1 MTHWQFLL
9 QKEGEKSWLPLST
22 NELAVEAG
30 RYRLVAETSHP
41 STPVEVVINY
51 CDTTQV
57 PPQSIIQK
65 RPRQIN
71 SQGWMVVIPYVFLK
85 PGRWELS
92 CSAQEEDNP
101 GDNDSN
107 LEVETE
113 PNPQSWQ
120 QTITLEVTPS
130 QPEENSV
137 LSCGG
142 TDNFGRVRVTKM
154 PQSADKITFV
164 SSDFSP
170 HQESS
175 QEGELILG
183 SDSSTDLVATPNHD
197 EETRKLANSD
207 RDREN
212 DENVDT
218 FPASNSKEVKSV
230 YLELF
235 KFTNSSP
242 TLPKYPF
249 FSPPLETTTELG
261 IAPIGD
267 SQNEKLI
274 AVSTLELEQQ
284 ETTIQE
290 DEDNNN
296 KELTPPPAPDLEE
309 TETSVEIYP
318 LTSDLGE
325 TETKVNILPPT
336 SAEETVKDQI
346 PITPEMEKAFRALN
360 LDQRF
365 WLRLSSIAKD
375 HESVVENDTETSSS
389 VSETATDSDAE
400 NTQEALAK
408 DIPTPV
414 LMVSEG
420 ELEAGKPAFVRVK
433 LPSDADSIY
442 VRIWMQDRQTR
453 YLLDQPRN
461 LVQFT
466 RNKQGE
472 LEALTQ
478 ITVPLG
484 SSQIHFEAI
493 AIDMETQR
501 ESHKAMVDRVVIPAD
516 LPDVSWEEFED

>member
-9 QKEGEKSWLPLST
+9 QKEGDKSWLPLT
-22 NELAVEAG
+22 ANTLAVEAG
-30 RYRLVAETSHP
+30 RYRLVAKTSHP

-57 PPQSIIQK
+57 SPQSIIQK
-65 RPRQIN
+65 RSRQIN

-92 CSAQEEDNP
+92 CCFQEEDNP
-101 GDNDSN
+101 GDNTN
-107 LEVETE
+107 NFEVEEVETE
-113 PNPQSWQ
+113 SNPQSWQ
-120 QTITLEVTPS
+120 GTVTLEVTPS
-130 QPEENSV
+130 QTENNSV

-142 TDNFGRVRVTKM
+142 TDNFGRVKVTKTS
-154 PQSADKITFV
+154 QNTDKITFV

-170 HQESS
+170 NQESS
-175 QEGELILG
+175 QERELILG
-183 SDSSTDLVATPNHD
+183 SDSATDLVATPNYGG
-197 EETRKLANSD
+197 EMGKSANSD
-207 RDREN
+207 EDKKN
-212 DENVDT
+212 DKNVDT
-218 FPASNSKEVKSV
+218 PPVTNLEEVKSV
-230 YLELF
+230 YLDLF

-267 SQNEKLI
+267 RQEGTLI
-274 AVSTLELEQQ
+274 AVSTQELEQE
-284 ETTIQE
+284 ETTIPE
-290 DEDNNN
+290 DQD
-296 KELTPPPAPDLEE
+296 LTPPPASDLEE
-309 TETSVEIYP
+309 TETSVDIHP

-325 TETKVNILPPT
+325 TQTSINLPPPT
-336 SAEETVKDQI
+336 SKEAIAKDQI

-360 LDQRF
+360 LDHRF

-375 HESVVENDTETSSS
+375 HESVVENGIETSSS
-389 VSETATDSDAE
+389 PSVTASTDSEVE
-400 NTQEALAK
+400 NTEALAR

-433 LPSDADSIY
+433 LPSDADSMY

-466 RNKQGE
+466 RNPQGE

-501 ESHKAMVDRVVIPAD
+501 ESHKAMVDRIVIPAD

>member
-9 QKEGEKSWLPLST
+9 QKEGEKSWLPLT
-22 NELAVEAG
+22 ANTLAVEAG

-41 STPVEVVINY
+41 STLVEVVINY
-51 CDTTQV
+51 CDITQT
-57 PPQSIIQK
+57 PPKSIIQK
-65 RPRQIN
+65 RSRQIN

-85 PGRWELS
+85 PGRWELA
-92 CSAQEEDNP
+92 CCAQEEDNS
-101 GDNDSN
+101 GENDDNI
-107 LEVETE
+107 EVETE
-113 PNPQSWQ
+113 SNSQSWQ
-120 QTITLEVTPS
+120 ETVTLVVTPS
-130 QPEENSV
+130 QPEENFV

-142 TDNFGRVRVTKM
+142 TDNFGRVRVTKT
-154 PQSADKITFV
+154 PQSKDKVTFV

-175 QEGELILG
+175 QERELILG

-207 RDREN
+207 RHEEN
-212 DENVDT
+212 DKNVDT

-235 KFTNSSP
+235 KLTNSSP

-267 SQNEKLI
+267 RQEDKLI
-274 AVSTLELEQQ
+274 AVSTLELEQE
-284 ETTIQE
+284 ETTIPE
-290 DEDNNN
+290 DQD
-296 KELTPPPAPDLEE
+296 LTLSPAFDLEE
-309 TETSVEIYP
+309 TETSVDIHP
-318 LTSDLGE
+318 LTSDLEE
-325 TETKVNILPPT
+325 TETSIPPPPQ
-336 SAEETVKDQI
+336 SKEAKAQEQI

-375 HESVVENDTETSSS
+375 QESVVENDLDSSSS
-389 VSETATDSDAE
+389 VTSPRDNESGIDTVAESVPETSV
-400 NTQEALAK
+400 K

-466 RNKQGE
+466 RNSQGE

>member
-1 MTHWQFLL
+1 MTHWQFIL
-9 QKEGEKSWLPLST
+9 QKEGEKSWLPLTT
-22 NELAVEAG
+22 NTLAVEAG
-30 RYRLVAETSHP
+30 RYRLVAETSYP

-57 PPQSIIQK
+57 PPQPIIQK
-65 RPRQIN
+65 RSRQIN
-71 SQGWMVVIPYVFLK
+71 SHGWMVVIPYIFLK
-85 PGRWELS
+85 PGRWELA
-92 CSAQEEDNP
+92 CCAQEDNNP
-101 GDNDSN
+101 GDHDSN

-113 PNPQSWQ
+113 SNSPSWQ
-120 QTITLEVTPS
+120 EKVILEVTPS
-130 QPEENSV
+130 QPEVNSF

-142 TDNFGRVRVTKM
+142 TDNFDRVRVTKA
-154 PQSADKITFV
+154 PQNTDKITFV

-175 QEGELILG
+175 QERELILG
-183 SDSSTDLVATPNHD
+183 SDSATDLVATPNYD
-197 EETRKLANSD
+197 RKMGKSANSEED
-207 RDREN
+207 KKN

-218 FPASNSKEVKSV
+218 FPASNSQEVKSV

-261 IAPIGD
+261 IASMGD
-267 SQNEKLI
+267 KQEGKLI
-274 AVSTLELEQQ
+274 AVSTLELEQ
-284 ETTIQE
+284 E
-290 DEDNNN
+290 DEDN
-296 KELTPPPAPDLEE
+296 KELTPSSASDLEE
-309 TETSVEIYP
+309 TETSLDIHP
-318 LTSDLGE
+318 LTSDLEEIE
-325 TETKVNILPPT
+325 TSIPPHPPK
-336 SAEETVKDQI
+336 SKEAKAQDQI

-375 HESVVENDTETSSS
+375 HESVVENDTDSSSS
-389 VSETATDSDAE
+389 VTSPTDNESGIDTVVESVPETS
-400 NTQEALAK
+400 AK